1 MSLLFAKIPLEKDLL
16 REILDRADEHGTE
29 IDEVILSA
37 LRKEFLDLKIIE
49 LSDIEVNNAIS
60 DMMNFAFGN
69 IKPSQSFKV
78 NELYLKTFG
87 AQWTKLSP
95 STRKSLGRRFRSAV
109 RKHWAD
115 AENGGLVIDFQGK
128 NINNAA
134 FYAVAHK
141 GDL

>member
-1 MSLLFAKIPLEKDLL
+1 MLFAKIPLKKNLL
-16 REILDRADEHGTE
+16 REILDRADEQGTE
-29 IDEVILSA
+29 IDEVILSV
-37 LRKEFLDLKIIE
+37 LQKEFLDLKIIE
-49 LSDIEVNNAIS
+49 LSDDEVNDAIS
-60 DMMNFAFGN
+60 DMMTFAFGN

-78 NELYLKTFG
+78 NELYLKAFG

-95 STRKSLGRRFRSAV
+95 STRKSLGRRFRTAV

-115 AENGGLVIDFQGK
+115 AKDGVLVIDFQGK